1 MKNLE
6 SNFGNKSH
14 SFWNSW
20 KEFSETN
27 NKQYVDIQDGNK
39 WESFYKNLLSNKIN
53 KSVPSPPPPPE
64 NFFDNIKKFM
74 IFPQSEL
81 SDHCKIA
88 IEIPNMK
95 DIRSQNNTY
104 RWFTLNKAFKWTE
117 NSIFKF
123 QKAFNQT
130 EIKTLIDDFHNS
142 LPSDNIDAIGTKL
155 TNILNSVGKIS
166 LRRKKTDFTQKSPKG
181 LLAKLRKNVSCGL
194 IKNVIKLKMT

>member
-1 MKNLE
+1 MAERMEILLG
-6 SNFGNKSH
+6 NFTHYNKSKGQ
-14 SFWNSW
+14 SV
-20 KEFSETN
+20 
-27 NKQYVDIQDGNK
+27 VDYRIV
-39 WESFYKNLLSNKIN
+39 S
-53 KSVPSPPPPPE
+53 E